1 MVAMCPTTVHVGN
14 STIVYLTRNQ
24 TVLIVVA
31 EWMLEKSIEVAVN
44 FEKELLHAKF
54 LGLACRRKHM
64 SKRSISVRA
73 LFPQYGKNMTKK
85 T

>member
-31 EWMLEKSIEVAVN
+31 EWMLEKINRSGSKFREGTSACQVFGPSLPTKTHVKEINQCEGTLSSIW
-44 FEKELLHAKF
+44 K
-54 LGLACRRKHM
+54 KHD
-64 SKRSISVRA
+64 KR
-73 LFPQYGKNMTKK
+73 T
-85 T
+85 

>member
-1 MVAMCPTTVHVGN
+1 MPNYRARGEQHYRVPYKEPNCADCGGRVDVGKIN
-14 STIVYLTRNQ
+14 R
-24 TVLIVVA
+24 
-31 EWMLEKSIEVAVN
+31 AVN